1 MRPVLLLCLVIVG
14 LAPQV
19 LAAETVVAL
28 RTLRAKTIIAP
39 DDVGL
44 SADVA
49 AHAYAVEGAA
59 RGTGDVIGRET
70 RIAIFRGQPVRLA
83 DLGDPALVE
92 RNQTVPLV
100 FRQGALEI
108 HADAR
113 ALDRASAGQTLRVM
127 NLASRAVITG
137 QVMPDGSVR
146 VIALR

>member
-1 MRPVLLLCLVIVG
+1 MRTSFILCVVAAG

-19 LAAETVVAL
+19 LPAETVVAL
-28 RTLRAKTIIAP
+28 RTLRAQTVIAP
-39 DDVGL
+39 DDIGL
-44 SADVA
+44 TADA
-49 AHAYAVEGAA
+49 AGGGGTVEGGA
-59 RGTGDVIGRET
+59 RDMGDMIGRET

-108 HADAR
+108 HAAAR
-113 ALDRASAGQTLRVM
+113 SLDRASAGQTLRVM
-127 NLASRAVITG
+127 NLASRAVVTG

-146 VIALR
+146 VIATR